1 VFVQI
6 VRCRV
11 VLSCKLFSE
20 WTHSRRR
27 WRRRRWIYRKMMI
40 TMIIRRAVTSY
51 LSRHVTPFQSH
62 IITVRPALLPQS
74 IRTQQAPRCVCP
86 SHGRCP
92 SARPASP
99 VLPLTLGSLAINKH
113 QTLPGAAP
121 PIDVI
126 LTSEL
131 RRRSRR
137 ARSPHKFA
145 LITGSGYWSEVA
157 ERERDGE
164 RRGIRSSRPE

>member
-1 VFVQI
+1 MPI
-6 VRCRV
+6 GP
-11 VLSCKLFSE
+11 
-20 WTHSRRR
+20 
-27 WRRRRWIYRKMMI
+27 
-40 TMIIRRAVTSY
+40 A
-51 LSRHVTPFQSH
+51 
-62 IITVRPALLPQS
+62 RPGP
-74 IRTQQAPRCVCP
+74 V
-86 SHGRCP
+86 
-92 SARPASP
+92 RPASP
-99 VLPLTLGSLAINKH
+99 VLPLTLDSLAINKH

-157 ERERDGE
+157 GRKREEGTGGPGVPAGVKLRQ
-164 RRGIRSSRPE
+164 